1 MTAKLL
7 LLFIVVPM
15 VELALLI
22 KLGSLIGVLD
32 TILLIVFTGAVG
44 AILVRTAGI
53 QCLFTVRQQLKSGMF
68 PADEL
73 CNGLII
79 LIAGALLITPGLL
92 TDITGFALL
101 VPAVRSVIKTR
112 LRAYLER
119 KVTTVHVANPDS
131 E

>member
-1 MTAKLL
+1 MMAKLL
-7 LLFIVVPM
+7 VFFIVVPM

-53 QCLFTVRQQLKSGMF
+53 QCLFTVRQQLQSGMF

-73 CNGLII
+73 CNGLLI

-112 LRAYLER
+112 LRSHLER
-119 KVTTVHVANPDS
+119 KLTNVHVAYPDR

>member
-1 MTAKLL
+1 MAKLL

-53 QCLFTVRQQLKSGMF
+53 QCLFTVRQQLQSGIF

-73 CNGLII
+73 CNGLLI

-119 KVTTVHVANPDS
+119 KVAAVHVVSPDR

>member
-1 MTAKLL
+1 MMAKLL

-53 QCLFTVRQQLKSGMF
+53 QCLFTVRQQLQSGMF

-73 CNGLII
+73 CNGLLI

-119 KVTTVHVANPDS
+119 KVTTVRVAYPDR

>member
-1 MTAKLL
+1 MMAKLL

-32 TILLIVFTGAVG
+32 TILLIVFTGAAG

-53 QCLFTVRQQLKSGMF
+53 QCLFTVRQQLQSGMF

-73 CNGLII
+73 CNGLLI

-92 TDITGFALL
+92 TDATGFALL

-119 KVTTVHVANPDS
+119 KVAAVHVVYPDR